1 MEDKS
6 PDWEGTEQVEAQ
18 YANSF
23 RVGYNAFEI
32 LLDFGKVSGE
42 SGKAQ
47 IQCRIITTPALA
59 QVLLNT
65 LEQSVKEYQ
74 GGFGEISRE
83 GVE

>member
-1 MEDKS
+1 MDDKS
-6 PDWEGTEQVEAQ
+6 PAWEGTEQVEAE

-42 SGKAQ
+42 TGRAQ

-65 LEQSVKEYQ
+65 LEESLKDYES
-74 GGFGEISRE
+74 GFGEISRE
-83 GVE
+83 S